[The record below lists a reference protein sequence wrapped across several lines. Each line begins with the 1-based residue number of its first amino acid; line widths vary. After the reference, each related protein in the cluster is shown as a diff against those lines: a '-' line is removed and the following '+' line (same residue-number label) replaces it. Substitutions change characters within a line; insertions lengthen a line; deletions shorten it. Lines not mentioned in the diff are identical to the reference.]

1 MPDSSSLSLWQRATA
16 AIGGAVASAI
26 VVNPLEVVKTRA
38 QLNGTSSIRLVA
50 RNEGLRALWRG
61 TSIQILNSLPTVGV
75 YLMTYD
81 FTLKRLSEDR
91 VVPASLMP
99 LFSGISARTVA
110 VCLSSPIENVKT
122 MMYSG
127 SNKAPLTIVR
137 EEISRGGFKRLF
149 RGFLPYFWR
158 DVPFSAIYWMTLE
171 HTRSYIME
179 QLIQDRA
186 VVSNNDM
193 AEKWK
198 TTQNSSTNLSLS
210 SRDLLLTNVASGLT
224 AGMVAA
230 FLTTPVD
237 TIYVNKISNS
247 TVVSSKLARQK
258 SFTAMELG
266 GNIVRK
272 HGILGLFRGVAPR
285 VFKVAP
291 SCAIVIASYEM
302 FKRLIWTSTS
312 NSNDDGFRRVM
323 VEEQTSETLEDVKNS
338 VMLELCGDCDRQD
351 ECCCC

>member
-1 MPDSSSLSLWQRATA
+1 
-16 AIGGAVASAI
+16 
-26 VVNPLEVVKTRA
+26 
-38 QLNGTSSIRLVA
+38 
-50 RNEGLRALWRG
+50 
-61 TSIQILNSLPTVGV
+61 
-75 YLMTYD
+75 
-81 FTLKRLSEDR
+81 
-91 VVPASLMP
+91 
-99 LFSGISARTVA
+99 
-110 VCLSSPIENVKT
+110 
-122 MMYSG
+122 
-127 SNKAPLTIVR
+127 
-137 EEISRGGFKRLF
+137 
-149 RGFLPYFWR
+149 
-158 DVPFSAIYWMTLE
+158 
-171 HTRSYIME
+171 ME

-312 NSNDDGFRRVM
+312 NSNDDGVRRVM

>member
-1 MPDSSSLSLWQRATA
+1 
-16 AIGGAVASAI
+16 
-26 VVNPLEVVKTRA
+26 
-38 QLNGTSSIRLVA
+38 
-50 RNEGLRALWRG
+50 
-61 TSIQILNSLPTVGV
+61 
-75 YLMTYD
+75 
-81 FTLKRLSEDR
+81 
-91 VVPASLMP
+91 
-99 LFSGISARTVA
+99 
-110 VCLSSPIENVKT
+110 
-122 MMYSG
+122 
-127 SNKAPLTIVR
+127 
-137 EEISRGGFKRLF
+137 
-149 RGFLPYFWR
+149 
-158 DVPFSAIYWMTLE
+158 
-171 HTRSYIME
+171 ME

-247 TVVSSKLARQK
+247 TVVSSKLARQR

-285 VFKVAP
+285 VLSA
-291 SCAIVIASYEM
+291 
-302 FKRLIWTSTS
+302 RST
-312 NSNDDGFRRVM
+312 
-323 VEEQTSETLEDVKNS
+323 
-338 VMLELCGDCDRQD
+338 
-351 ECCCC
+351 